1 MVRKDFLVERTLGGE
16 VALVPAMTYR
26 IEPAILYLTERQAPG
41 FLKDYS
47 FQAGSLEQVYRVSGP
62 AGAASVM
69 CVGTK
74 EMGQWKIQTLAVE
87 FEGADVAEDKRVI
100 LLQSAGDSDRS
111 GLAGSSLSS
120 LSRPRERAAE
130 LHAAPLSVGM
140 RAGSDGPVLKLRCGC
155 ACSVLGT
162 RLRWAA
168 QHNRCWA
175 ALLVVVVTS

>member
-16 VALVPAMTYR
+16 VTLVPAMTYR
-26 IEPAILYLTERQAPG
+26 IEPAVLYLIERQTPG

-47 FQAGSLEQVYRVSGP
+47 FRAGSLEQVYRVSGP
-62 AGAASVM
+62 AGAASVL

-111 GLAGSSLSS
+111 GLAGSSLP
-120 LSRPRERAAE
+120 RPRERAAE
-130 LHAAPLSVGM
+130 LHAAPLGAGM
-140 RAGSDGPVLKLRCGC
+140 CAGSDGPVLKLRYGS
-155 ACSVLGT
+155 ACPVLRS
-162 RLRWAA
+162 RL
-168 QHNRCWA
+168 CWA